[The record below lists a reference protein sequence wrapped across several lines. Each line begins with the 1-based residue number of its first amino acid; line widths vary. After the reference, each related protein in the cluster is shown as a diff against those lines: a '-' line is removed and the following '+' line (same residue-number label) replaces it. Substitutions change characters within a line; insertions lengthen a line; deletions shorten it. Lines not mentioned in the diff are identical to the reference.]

1 MFARTSSFVLF
12 VLFTLPLL
20 ATASAVPQSNIKAHV
35 SDLEARQTNGQCQ
48 TGTLSCCSSVQSTQ
62 SNPLLGLLLGLLG
75 IVLGPIN
82 AEVGLNCSPISV
94 IGVGGNSCTAQ
105 PACCQDNNFNGLI
118 TVGCSPV
125 SISL

>member
-1 MFARTSSFVLF
+1 MFARASSFVVF
-12 VLFTLPLL
+12 VVFTLPLL
-20 ATASAVPQSNIKAHV
+20 AAASAIPEPVNQARAST
-35 SDLEARQTNGQCQ
+35 LEPRQTNGQCS

-82 AEVGLNCSPISV
+82 AEVGINCSPISV

-118 TVGCSPV
+118 TVGCSPI
-125 SISL
+125 SIAL